1 MNFFFTQM
9 NGVLNAYPLGDMS
22 ETFFYPS
29 EWGVKCLL
37 TVRTQKYNSMNQE
50 GMYHSRKKGKE

>member
-1 MNFFFTQM
+1 M
-9 NGVLNAYPLGDMS
+9 NGALNAYPLGDMS